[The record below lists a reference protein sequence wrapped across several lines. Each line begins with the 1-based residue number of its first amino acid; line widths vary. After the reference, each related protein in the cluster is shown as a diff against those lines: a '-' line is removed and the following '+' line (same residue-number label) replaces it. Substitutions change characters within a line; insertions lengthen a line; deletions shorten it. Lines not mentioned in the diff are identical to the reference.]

1 MTLRWPRAY
10 VDAEGFKEARL
21 IAGWDRKTAAGALA
35 VTTRTIRNWEAGRV
49 CVPYSAFKL
58 MRILSGYALP
68 GSAWAGW
75 CVRGDTLWSPA
86 GQGFQVG
93 SLSYLSLVFR
103 MARQFQLEH
112 GGHSTWRARRARAS
126 ACPHCGAVSR
136 RRAAAQR
143 PAPALLD
150 LKERAT

>member
-1 MTLRWPRAY
+1 MTVRGPRAY

-21 IAGWDRKTAAGALA
+21 IAGWDRRRAAAALG

-112 GGHSTWRARRARAS
+112 SGHSTWRARRARSSGCAQ
-126 ACPHCGAVSR
+126 CGARHRVR
-136 RRAAAQR
+136 QRAQRAAH
-143 PAPALLD
+143 ALLD